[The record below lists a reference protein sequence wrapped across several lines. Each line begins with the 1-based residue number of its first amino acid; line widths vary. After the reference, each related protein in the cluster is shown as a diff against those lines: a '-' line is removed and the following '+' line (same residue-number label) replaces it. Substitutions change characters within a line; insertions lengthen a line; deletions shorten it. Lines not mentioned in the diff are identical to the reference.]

1 MKSKRKETDI
11 IMEKHALNKIKE
23 AYAGEPLPS
32 VCLLNTFRDM
42 DSLYFITE
50 ILNQKLELWEH
61 CRSFGLIS
69 NALAKYT
76 FKKVCDS
83 VQKIHALN
91 IIHRDIKPENMF
103 WSED

>member
-1 MKSKRKETDI
+1 M
-11 IMEKHALNKIKE
+11 
-23 AYAGEPLPS
+23 
-32 VCLLNTFRDM
+32 
-42 DSLYFITE
+42 
-50 ILNQKLELWEH
+50 ELWEH

-76 FKKVCDS
+76 FKKVCES
-83 VQKIHALN
+83 VQKVHALN